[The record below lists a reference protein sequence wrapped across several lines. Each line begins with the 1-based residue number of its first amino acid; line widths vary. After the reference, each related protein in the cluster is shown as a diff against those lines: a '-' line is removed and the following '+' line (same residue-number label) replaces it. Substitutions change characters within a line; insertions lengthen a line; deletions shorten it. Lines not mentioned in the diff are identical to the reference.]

1 MDENYSLAL
10 GEKTLS
16 SPSQSMLAPFIPVY
30 GHCNYASSSL
40 LLYMSLWIPH
50 SPSFFKRSLPFSS
63 LFSSSFFSCKNQS
76 SSLIYPIINSII
88 IWDDKRIGIIRQ
100 NDFPRKFRIINSLL
114 SSLSFFTDIS
124 GYFMHLHVL

>member
-1 MDENYSLAL
+1 MINDIELLEYSFEIEKKKKCTCRRYFQDMDENYSLAL

-88 IWDDKRIGIIRQ
+88 IWDDKRIGIIFQ
-100 NDFPRKFRIINSLL
+100 ENLGS
-114 SSLSFFTDIS
+114 
-124 GYFMHLHVL
+124 